1 MDLLFQGKNF
11 RQSRT
16 PALRI
21 AVAVAGLLLLA
32 GLAAPLRAEAQTG
45 EKPAA
50 SGTNG
55 AKTSNGAKPS
65 NGTKAGN
72 GANGAKSAP
81 APAAPPAPAAA
92 APAPAPSGPV
102 DVAFGA
108 YQAGNYLTAYKE
120 AMKRVEAGNDP
131 AAMTLL

>member
-1 MDLLFQGKNF
+1 MRAILRAGPCPGGGDLSVLSKNPRQGSHPL
-11 RQSRT
+11 QSRT

-81 APAAPPAPAAA
+81 APAAPPAP
-92 APAPAPSGPV
+92 
-102 DVAFGA
+102 
-108 YQAGNYLTAYKE
+108 
-120 AMKRVEAGNDP
+120 
-131 AAMTLL
+131 